1 MLLDEYDE
9 LLLCTTQPFLVTDWF
24 RDGWREFLCLCSPP
38 LSLVPCFHFILSSS
52 CYLQTSSDFSVLFFS
67 DRCSVVLFHPR
78 KNRQSHIVNPSR
90 KTLTA
95 VAFSADGKYLVTG
108 ECGHQPSVRIWDLAD
123 RTQVAEFAGHK
134 FGVVC
139 AVRPDSLYIPDW
151 ILGLLARRTTLYA
164 IPFIIWTGSD
174 QHSIW
179 KATTRLWFISRCGA
193 SWESCILFE
202 LTGLLLSTI
211 KPTLPLLVVISQP
224 EQLFFIWERKTHTQT
239 NIKTRFPQW
248 KRLLSHKSFF
258 FNLLLIRFYPMTF
271 QGELLMNFDKFPN
284 LRLTYF

>member
-1 MLLDEYDE
+1 MSLFSTKTGQRQFFGCCSMNMMNCCCVRRSLSSSLIDFVMDDENSCISAHRPY
-9 LLLCTTQPFLVTDWF
+9 PWF
-24 RDGWREFLCLCSPP
+24 
-38 LSLVPCFHFILSSS
+38 FHFILSS
-52 CYLQTSSDFSVLFFS
+52 CRLVIYKRVLIFPFFFLF

-151 ILGLLARRTTLYA
+151 ILCLLARRTTLYA
-164 IPFIIWTGSD
+164 IPFII
-174 QHSIW
+174 
-179 KATTRLWFISRCGA
+179 
-193 SWESCILFE
+193 
-202 LTGLLLSTI
+202 
-211 KPTLPLLVVISQP
+211 
-224 EQLFFIWERKTHTQT
+224 
-239 NIKTRFPQW
+239 
-248 KRLLSHKSFF
+248 
-258 FNLLLIRFYPMTF
+258 
-271 QGELLMNFDKFPN
+271 
-284 LRLTYF
+284 